1 MGCRCFL
8 FLLPFLVPLALSGQH
23 MPYGITGKSLPE
35 LRREDDAGLLTV
47 RAPALPGKQLF
58 AGAAEPLEKKG
69 RQPALPVIFH
79 RRQAIPN
86 IYSYRDLA
94 FFCKLE
100 VQLERRTNIPIKFRL
115 GDVLYVDY
123 LEGKRDSY

>member
-1 MGCRCFL
+1 MACRCFF
-8 FLLPFLVPLALSGQH
+8 FLLSLLLPLVLSGQSL
-23 MPYGITGKSLPE
+23 PYGIAGKSLPE
-35 LRREDDAGLLTV
+35 LRNEEHALFLAVYPPTLV
-47 RAPALPGKQLF
+47 RKQGFTRPGYPSEEKTQPSLPALL
-58 AGAAEPLEKKG
+58 
-69 RQPALPVIFH
+69 RQ
-79 RRQAIPN
+79 RQAIPS